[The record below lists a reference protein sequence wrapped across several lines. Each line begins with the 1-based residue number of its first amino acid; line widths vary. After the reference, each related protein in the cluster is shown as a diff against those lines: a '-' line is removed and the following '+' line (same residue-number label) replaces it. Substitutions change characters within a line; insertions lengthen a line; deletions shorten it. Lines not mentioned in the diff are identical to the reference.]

1 MKNLRV
7 LIADD
12 DDGMRLVLHKI
23 VDKVAGFEVAA
34 QVTNGKEA
42 LDVFKKE
49 KYDVVFLDVEMPE
62 MDGIECAKQI
72 SDISPET
79 PIVFATAHDNYMADA
94 FKVYAFDY
102 LKKPFD
108 IERAMSTLYKI
119 KEVANTLQAPGLGL
133 NAIGSLGKLIV
144 RHREG
149 ISFVDTDDIVLVQRE
164 DGATVI
170 YTIEDRISTSE
181 PLGELEKRLDKSM
194 FFRSHK
200 SYIIN
205 LGKITKVYP
214 YGRWTYIV
222 KFKGTER
229 DALITHEK
237 FSQLEK
243 MFNE

>member
-1 MKNLRV
+1 VKDLRV

-12 DDGMRLVLHKI
+12 DEGMRLVLQKI
-23 VDKVAGFEVAA
+23 VDKVSGFKVAA
-34 QVTNGKEA
+34 QVANGKEA
-42 LDVFKKE
+42 LKIFSKDKF
-49 KYDVVFLDVEMPE
+49 DVVFLDVEMPE
-62 MDGIECAKQI
+62 VNGIDCAKKI

-102 LKKPFD
+102 LVKPFD
-108 IERAMSTLYKI
+108 VKRAISTLKKI
-119 KEVANTLQAPGLGL
+119 KQEALDVQSPALGL
-133 NAIGSLGKLIV
+133 NAINSLGKLIV

-149 ISFVDTDDIVLVQRE
+149 ISFVDTKDIVLAQRE
-164 DGATVI
+164 DGSTVI
-170 YTIEDRISTSE
+170 YTLTDRITTSE
-181 PLGELEKRLDKSM
+181 PLGELEKRLDKRM

-205 LGKITKVYP
+205 LNKITKVYP

-222 KFKGTER
+222 KFKGTSR

-243 MFNE
+243 MFS

>member
-12 DDGMRLVLHKI
+12 DDGMRLVLQKI

-34 QVTNGKEA
+34 QVKNGQEA
-42 LDVFKKE
+42 LELFKKE
-49 KYDVVFLDVEMPE
+49 KHDVVFLDVEMPV

-108 IERAMSTLYKI
+108 IERAISTLEKI
-119 KEVANTLQAPGLGL
+119 KYTTNTLQVPGMGL
-133 NAIGSLGKLIV
+133 NAISSLGKLVV

-149 ISFVDTDDIVLVQRE
+149 ISFIDTDDIVLVQRE
-164 DGATVI
+164 DGSTVI
-170 YTIEDRISTSE
+170 YTVEDRISTSE
-181 PLGELEKRLDKSM
+181 PLGELEKRFDNSK

-222 KFKGTER
+222 KFKDTER

-243 MFNE
+243 MFS

>member
-1 MKNLRV
+1 MKDLSV

-12 DDGMRLVLHKI
+12 DDAMLLVLRKI
-23 VDKVAGFEVAA
+23 VDKANGFK
-34 QVTNGKEA
+34 VTAEASNGIEA
-42 LDVFKKE
+42 LKLFKKH
-49 KYDVVFLDVEMPE
+49 KFDVVFLDVEMPE
-62 MDGIECAKQI
+62 MNGIDCAVQI

-79 PIVFATAHDNYMADA
+79 PIIFATAHNNYMADA

-102 LKKPFD
+102 LIKPFD
-108 IERAMSTLYKI
+108 IDRAIGSLEKI
-119 KEVANTLQAPGLGL
+119 KKTTSSKQIPALGL

-149 ISFVDTDDIVLVQRE
+149 ISFVDTKDIILAQRE
-164 DGATVI
+164 NGTTVI
-170 YTIEDRISTSE
+170 YTINDRITTSE
-181 PLGELEKRLDKSM
+181 PLGELDKRLEKSM

-205 LGKITKVYP
+205 LSKITKVYP

-222 KFKGTER
+222 KFKDTKR

-243 MFNE
+243 MFS

>member
-1 MKNLRV
+1 MSDFKV

-12 DDGMRLVLHKI
+12 DEGMRLVLKKI
-23 VDKVAGFEVAA
+23 VDKVSGF
-34 QVTNGKEA
+34 QVTSVTDNGKEA
-42 LDVFKKE
+42 LKLFEKE
-49 KYDVVFLDVEMPE
+49 KHDVVFLDVEMPG
-62 MDGIECAKQI
+62 MDGIECGKAI

-79 PIVFATAHDNYMADA
+79 PIIFATAHENYMADA

-102 LKKPFD
+102 LIKPFD
-108 IERAMSTLYKI
+108 VERAVSTLNKI
-119 KEVANTLQAPGLGL
+119 KAISQSAPDPGMGL
-133 NAIGSLGKLIV
+133 NAINNLGKLIV

-149 ISFVDTDDIVLVQRE
+149 ISFVDTEDIVLAQRE

-170 YTIEDRISTSE
+170 YTLRDRITTSE
-181 PLGELEKRLDKSM
+181 PLGELEKRLDDGT

-205 LGKITKVYP
+205 LKKITKVYP

-222 KFKGTER
+222 KFSGTER

-237 FSQLEK
+237 FSILEE
-243 MFNE
+243 MFS

>member
-1 MKNLRV
+1 MKELTV

-12 DDGMRLVLHKI
+12 DEAMRLVLSKI
-23 VDKVAGFEVAA
+23 VDKVPGFD
-34 QVTNGKEA
+34 VTDLVGSGDEA
-42 LDVFKKE
+42 LKSFKK
-49 KYDVVFLDVEMPE
+49 KKHDVVFLDVEMSGT
-62 MDGIECAKQI
+62 DGIACAQVI

-79 PIVFATAHDNYMADA
+79 PIIFATAHENYMADA

-102 LKKPFD
+102 LVKPFD
-108 IERAMSTLYKI
+108 VERAVSTLQKI
-119 KEVANTLQAPGLGL
+119 KQSAQSAQDPGMGL
-133 NAIGSLGKLIV
+133 NAINDLGKLIV

-149 ISFVDTDDIVLVQRE
+149 ISFVSTKDIVLAQRE
-164 DGATVI
+164 DGSTVI
-170 YTIEDRISTSE
+170 YTLCDRITTSE
-181 PLGELEKRLDKSM
+181 PLGELEKRLDPTM

-205 LGKITKVYP
+205 LKKITKVYP

-237 FSQLEK
+237 FSTLEG
-243 MFNE
+243 MFS